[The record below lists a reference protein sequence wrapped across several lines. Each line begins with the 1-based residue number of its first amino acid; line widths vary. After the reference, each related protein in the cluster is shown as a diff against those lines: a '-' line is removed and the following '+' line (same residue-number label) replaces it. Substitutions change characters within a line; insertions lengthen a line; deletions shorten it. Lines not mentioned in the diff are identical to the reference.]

1 MQHYWSGQMP
11 PHYYCWWYSTNF
23 GYYNNVWSP
32 RVQAIVTCFEFVW
45 KRAGFLF
52 DSMRLRQNQSQL
64 LTHLL
69 ENGFGKNL
77 HLVDMWAWKFSGF
90 DVGNLSKFYCKQF
103 LVSFPEKVDIFLMS
117 FLNRL
122 MRTTFKTFS
131 SWIAEET
138 LASFKIG
145 HMSIIELL
153 LLRFKS
159 LTMTIMCC
167 SRNKIEHWW
176 AKKRVFLKRRTI
188 SVV

>member
-32 RVQAIVTCFEFVW
+32 RVQAFGTCFEFVW

-103 LVSFPEKVDIFLMS
+103 IGFFSWKSGHISNVLSQQIDANNIQDILIMDRRGNIS
-117 FLNRL
+117 IVQDWAYVHNRAF
-122 MRTTFKTFS
+122 T
-131 SWIAEET
+131 IAVQ
-138 LASFKIG
+138 
-145 HMSIIELL
+145 IIDNDHYVLL
-153 LLRFKS
+153 K
-159 LTMTIMCC
+159 
-167 SRNKIEHWW
+167 E
-176 AKKRVFLKRRTI
+176 
-188 SVV
+188 